1 MVIMIVANIVLVYL
15 AICFLVSMARTIGA
29 KREEWH
35 VYNGQGMS
43 FGEAFVRYF
52 IEDISVTLDASN
64 ILKSHVCFSSFMH

>member
-1 MVIMIVANIVLVYL
+1 MVIMIVENIVLVYL

-52 IEDISVTLDASN
+52 IEDITLGQ
-64 ILKSHVCFSSFMH
+64 ITIQEVYV